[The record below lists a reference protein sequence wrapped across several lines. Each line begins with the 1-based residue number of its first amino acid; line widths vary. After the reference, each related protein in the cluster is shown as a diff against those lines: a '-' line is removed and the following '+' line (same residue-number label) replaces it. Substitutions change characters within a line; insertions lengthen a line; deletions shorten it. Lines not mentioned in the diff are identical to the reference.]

1 MSQSLNWFD
10 YVILAIIGL
19 SVLISVWRGFMREV
33 LSLAAWIVAIAVSL
47 AFAETASAYLA
58 EYVTVPSVRL
68 IIAFGGIFV
77 VVLFLGGLVNLLVGR
92 LVQSTG
98 LSGTDRMVGVVF
110 GVLRGVAIVA
120 VLVLLAGFTP
130 LPDDPW
136 WKQSV
141 LVPHIEILA
150 QWLRGFLPSDLPG
163 NLNLS

>member
-1 MSQSLNWFD
+1 MSQSLSWFD

-58 EYVTVPSVRL
+58 NYVTVPSVRL

-136 WKQSV
+136 WQQSV

-150 QWLRGFLPSDLPG
+150 QWLRGFLPSELPG

>member
-47 AFAETASAYLA
+47 AFAEIASAYLA
-58 EYVTVPSVRL
+58 NYVTVPSVRL

>member
-1 MSQSLNWFD
+1 MSQSLSWFD

-47 AFAETASAYLA
+47 AFAEIASAYLA
-58 EYVTVPSVRL
+58 NYVTVPSVRL